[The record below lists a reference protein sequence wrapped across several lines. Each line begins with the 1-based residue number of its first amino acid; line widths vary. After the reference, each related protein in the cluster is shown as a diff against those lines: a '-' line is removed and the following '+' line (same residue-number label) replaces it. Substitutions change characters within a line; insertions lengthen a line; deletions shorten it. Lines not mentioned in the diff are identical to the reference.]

1 MVLDVPQ
8 LPGTERA
15 VLRVRDRLHDLFSTH
30 VSNAFRYKDEVGVV
44 ATFPYCTVDIYIF
57 ALWIN
62 VRLHE
67 SAHCSTA
74 FPLSSVVVYHHVV
87 LWLLKPPITI

>member
-1 MVLDVPQ
+1 MTDFPHILAMLSDTKMRS
-8 LPGTERA
+8 G
-15 VLRVRDRLHDLFSTH
+15 LFYLFH
-30 VSNAFRYKDEVGVV
+30 LALLNDFD
-44 ATFPYCTVDIYIF
+44 IF

-74 FPLSSVVVYHHVV
+74 SPLTSVVVYPHVV
-87 LWLLKPPITI
+87 LWMLKSPITI